1 MIAVSQKQT
10 ETSNEKSSEISIN
23 HQKLIDATIETIAKR
38 GLGDTTISH
47 VAKKAKVSQGYA
59 NFRFKSKENLLLS
72 SLQFLS
78 DEYKRSWQKI
88 FEDENLDPIE
98 RLLKICEN
106 DFSKKIANRNKISV
120 WIAFY
125 SEVKFRP
132 SYLSICQEQDEIYL
146 HQMEK
151 LIDKINSKTNQNS
164 LSAIEISETYHSMV
178 DGLWQRI
185 LFDPKIYTNE
195 FCRNLI
201 IKYFRNIYPN
211 EEKFQ

>member
-1 MIAVSQKQT
+1 MIALSQKQT

-78 DEYKRSWQKI
+78 DEYKKSWQKI

-132 SYLSICQEQDEIYL
+132 SYLSICQEQDETYL

>member
-1 MIAVSQKQT
+1 MVTTSPKQI
-10 ETSNEKSSEISIN
+10 EASVEKSSEISVN
-23 HQKLIDATIETIAKR
+23 HQKLIDATIETIAQR
-38 GLGDTTISH
+38 GLADTTISH

-78 DEYKRSWQKI
+78 DEYKKSWQKI
-88 FEDENLDPIE
+88 FEEENLNPID

-132 SYLSICQEQDEIYL
+132 SYLSICQKQDDIYL
-146 HQMEK
+146 QQMEK
-151 LIDKINSKTNQNS
+151 LIDKINSKTGQSS

-185 LFDPKIYTNE
+185 LFDPKIYSNE
-195 FCRNLI
+195 FCKSLI
-201 IKYFRNIYPN
+201 IKYFKSIYQN
-211 EEKFQ
+211 EKKFL